1 MATAGAAIASLRS
14 AVDAI
19 TAAAAAW
26 PIAAVM
32 RAAAAR
38 FAVAER
44 AALRLT
50 TMQRLPMPA
59 GHVPPQAMRR
69 RLVTM
74 AVVDHTQR
82 QRVAAAVAVAA
93 DMQVVAAAA
102 DMQVVAAADTGNL

>member
-1 MATAGAAIASLRS
+1 MATAGAVIASLKS

-38 FAVAER
+38 FAAI
-44 AALRLT
+44 RLT
-50 TMQRLPMPA
+50 IMQRLPMPA
-59 GHVPPQAMRR
+59 GHVPPQAMRQ